1 MSQQSGNEGGD
12 ETVRVLVVDD
22 NPEVANLASEY
33 LEHTD
38 SAFSVVT
45 ETSPHDALTL
55 LEESTDG
62 FDCIV
67 SDYEMPGM
75 DGVEFH
81 DAIRQS
87 DSAVP
92 FILFTSH
99 GTELFSDCEPE
110 GVTDWLQKD
119 GTTGLYAELADRVTQ
134 AARSG
139 AT

>member
-1 MSQQSGNEGGD
+1 MPQKAGDEGGD

-38 SAFSVVT
+38 SAFSVVS
-45 ETSPHDALTL
+45 ETNPRDALAR
-55 LEESTDG
+55 LEKTAKG

-87 DSAVP
+87 DTTVP
-92 FILFTSH
+92 FILFTSR
-99 GTELFSDCEPE
+99 GAELFSDHEPD

-119 GTTGLYAELADRVTQ
+119 GTTGLYAELADLVTQ